1 VVRARFEVLVTH
13 TGSGTSPY
21 VPAEQSVHDELP
33 ALENVPA
40 GQLLLHVSDPVAPVA
55 FENVPAGQGKHE
67 ASPVPFPKV
76 PGGQGRHEELLE
88 GE

>member
-1 VVRARFEVLVTH
+1 VDVSLQTKPAA
-13 TGSGTSPY
+13 SPY
-21 VPAEQSVHDELP
+21 VPAEQSVQFALP

-40 GQLLLHVSDPVAPVA
+40 GQLLLQVLMLVAPVA
-55 FENVPAGQGKHE
+55 FEKEPAGQGKHE
-67 ASPVPFPKV
+67 ASPVPLPKV

>member
-1 VVRARFEVLVTH
+1 MQFA
-13 TGSGTSPY
+13 
-21 VPAEQSVHDELP
+21 LP

-40 GQLLLHVSDPVAPVA
+40 GQLLLHVPALVAPVA
-55 FENVPAGQGKHE
+55 FEKDPAGQGKHE

-76 PGGQGRHEELLE
+76 PGGQGRHEELLV

>member
-1 VVRARFEVLVTH
+1 MDVSLQTKPAA
-13 TGSGTSPY
+13 SPY
-21 VPAEQSVHDELP
+21 VPAEQSVQFALP

-67 ASPVPFPKV
+67 ARPVPFPKV
-76 PGGQGRHEELLE
+76 PGGQGRHEDLLA